1 MKKQEDIQE
10 KIFKIVQAFLK
21 NPPLIVW
28 GSGATISF
36 GLPSMQDLNEVL
48 KKEIKDFDISNDNL
62 EDELGKE
69 KYQEK
74 LPQIKKT
81 IWNEVN
87 NADVLV
93 LKKIIVNDTNDFNGI
108 KLMVKKFIEAH
119 PRVLNIVTTNYD
131 RVLEHLLAHQCID
144 FTDGFEGKTLSI
156 FNETNFKDANI
167 VNLVKV
173 HGSLNWFNVN
183 GEIRYF
189 SSQTVTELPQ
199 IVVPSKNKFEETY
212 NLPYRE
218 LIQKSDVLINNAL
231 SFLVV
236 GFGFN
241 DKHLTP
247 RIENNVKKGIPIV
260 LITKEISPNT
270 FKELKNAEK
279 YILFEEA
286 DIGKTRVIYKENN
299 STEQIVE
306 IIEGNFWQLNEF
318 MEIL

>member
-1 MKKQEDIQE
+1 MKDNIQE
-10 KIFKIVQAFLK
+10 KIFTITQNFLK
-21 NPPLIVW
+21 TPPLIVW

-36 GLPSMQDLNEVL
+36 GLPSMWSLNESL
-48 KKEIKDFDISNDNL
+48 KKAIKDFDTANDNL
-62 EDELGKE
+62 ENELGKE

-74 LPQIKKT
+74 LPQIKNT

-87 NADVLV
+87 EADVFV
-93 LKKIIVNDTNDFNGI
+93 LKKIINNETDEFIGI
-108 KLMVKKFIEAH
+108 KLLVEKCIETH
-119 PRVLNIVTTNYD
+119 PKVLNIVTTNYD
-131 RVLEHLLAHQCID
+131 RVLEHILAHQCID

-156 FNETNFKDANI
+156 FDETNFKDKDI

-183 GEIRYF
+183 GEIRYI
-189 SSQTVTELPQ
+189 SSEITTKMPQ

-212 NLPYRE
+212 NSPYRE
-218 LIQKSDVLINNAL
+218 LIQKSDALINSAL

-247 RIENNVKKGIPIV
+247 EINKNIKKGVPLV
-260 LITKEISPNT
+260 LITKEISHNT
-270 FKELKNAEK
+270 YKELKNAKK

-286 DIGKTRVIYKENN
+286 EIGKTRVIYKEN
-299 STEQIVE
+299 SSSEQIEE
-306 IIEGNFWQLNEF
+306 IIDGDLWQLNQF

>member
-1 MKKQEDIQE
+1 MKNQDDTQE
-10 KIFKIVQAFLK
+10 KIFKIVQTFLK

-36 GLPSMQDLNEVL
+36 GLPSMSDLNEVL
-48 KKEIKDFDISNDNL
+48 KKEIKNFDISNDNL

-93 LKKIIVNDTNDFNGI
+93 LKKIISNETIDFNGI
-108 KLMVKKFIEAH
+108 KLLIEKCIEAH
-119 PRVLNIVTTNYD
+119 PKVLNIVTTNYD
-131 RVLEHLLAHQCID
+131 RVLEHLLAYNCID
-144 FTDGFEGKTLSI
+144 FTDGFQGKTLSI
-156 FNETNFKDANI
+156 FDETNFKDTNI

-183 GEIRYF
+183 GEIRYL
-189 SSQTVTELPQ
+189 SCKKITEMSQ

-212 NLPYRE
+212 NPPYRE
-218 LIQKSDVLINNAL
+218 LIQKSDVLINSAL
-231 SFLVV
+231 SFLII

-247 RIENNVKKGIPIV
+247 RIEANIKKGTPLV
-260 LITKEISPNT
+260 LITKKISKNT
-270 FKELKNAEK
+270 FKELQNAGK

-286 DIGKTRVIYKENN
+286 ERGKTKVIYKENN
-299 STEQIVE
+299 SSEQIVE
-306 IIEGNFWQLNEF
+306 IIDGDFWKLDEF
-318 MEIL
+318 IEIL